1 MANALAIAVK
11 IRGVDGL
18 SEVVKRSSSK
28 ASRHLDELE
37 KKYGKADLMN
47 TAMIAGGL
55 YAIQSAFKTTLTPAL
70 EFEDAMISVKSIAPG
85 TFGSVAKDME
95 MIEGSARNW
104 AKSHAENAATF
115 GNAAYQM
122 LSAGLNTQQ
131 AIAATETALAVA
143 KGTMGDATVTAN
155 FLATAYNTLG
165 DKTAPV
171 AGEMQRLGDVLVKTQ
186 QFYQIKDMQALT
198 DGMTYA
204 VPVAVQYGMT
214 IEQASAAVGQLNS
227 MGLQGSQAG
236 TAFAASM
243 ARMNSAS
250 KKLGFEIAR
259 TADGG
264 VDFVGTMENIRAK
277 FGDQMGLPKVQ
288 EQMRKAFGQE
298 GLRAITLMT
307 AKIDDVKTGYDAVV
321 DSQGAMIAAQGVM
334 EQATTTQLQIAK
346 NNLSELSIKFGQVAL
361 PLVNDAIPKMIA
373 GMDLIG
379 QKWELVVAGMA
390 AVTTAWLVKTLPPM
404 MISSAQMIVAHPA
417 IAGLVAAAAAAA
429 AAAEIVEGEQRKE
442 HRAMMREGN
451 IGVFEGPGGA
461 QAAMAAL
468 DREQAAA
475 VAAAGGE
482 SVLAERRL
490 MAERSVIAPPVDAS
504 VFSPEV
510 AGNINITFA
519 NAPAGMQVG
528 AIETNSA
535 DLALSI
541 KGDTGKNK
549 TGSGGL

>member
-28 ASRHLDELE
+28 ASRHLDALE

-55 YAIQSAFKTTLTPAL
+55 YAVQSAFKTTLTPAL
-70 EFEDAMISVKSIAPG
+70 EFEDAMVSVKSIAPG

-95 MIEGSARNW
+95 AIEGSARNW
-104 AKSHAENAATF
+104 AKSHAENAAQF
-115 GNAAYQM
+115 AQAAYQM
-122 LSAGLNTQQ
+122 LSAGLDSAQ
-131 AIAATETALAVA
+131 AIAATETAMAVA
-143 KGTMGDATVTAN
+143 KGTMGETIPTAQLLATV
-155 FLATAYNTLG
+155 YNTLG
-165 DKTAPV
+165 DKTKNV
-171 AGEMQRLGDVLVKTQ
+171 KLEMARLGDILVATQ
-186 QFYQIKDMQALT
+186 AQYQIPSMDALIQ
-198 DGMTYA
+198 GMTYA
-204 VPVAVQYGMT
+204 VPAAVQFGMSVEET
-214 IEQASAAVGQLNS
+214 AAVIGQLNT
-227 MGLQGSQAG
+227 MGLQGSMAG

-243 ARMNSAS
+243 SKMNSAA
-250 KKLGFEIAR
+250 KKLKFEIAR
-259 TADGG
+259 TSDGG
-264 VDFVGTMENIRAK
+264 VDFVKTMENIKAK

-288 EQMRKAFGQE
+288 EQMRKAFGAQ
-298 GLRAITLMT
+298 GLRAITLMIP
-307 AKIDDVKTGYDAVV
+307 KIDDLKTGYEGVAA
-321 DSQGAMIAAQGVM
+321 SQGAMLAAQKTM
-334 EQATTTQLQIAK
+334 EEATTTQLQIAK

-361 PLVNDAIPKMIA
+361 PLVNDAIPQMIA

-429 AAAEIVEGEQRKE
+429 AAAEIVESEQRKE
-442 HRAMMREGN
+442 HRAMMRKGN

-519 NAPAGMQVG
+519 NAPAGMQVNT
-528 AIETNSA
+528 IETNSP
-535 DLALSI
+535 DLAIGI